1 MIERNVVPLAP
12 CFRIHVYTP
21 LTDPWD
27 TDSADESEVLPVKEN
42 EGLGCLPVENEGL
55 ECTPFVLQL
64 QRWDAFGGPRGRQEM
79 EPLASDS
86 AQEGQGGQA
95 DKGDEEAGLPMGAGA
110 EDGCKPPIPPM
121 ALLLSGGSAAVQ
133 VIGGDVVP
141 GRTQAESDTETSDVD
156 TRLSAAS
163 VVAGRVRALAA
174 GLTRTGES
182 LQGAGGAQQLVGQL
196 SAVQQDITRVGKMVE
211 DARRRVRTQG
221 LVGESGAWKMDKLN
235 DLVRML
241 DRGLLTQDEFVQLK
255 AEVMQQNVAGVGR
268 IKPRGRG
275 RGRESEDMRPA
286 RSRAPGSSTTDEEDL
301 DLSSCSDSPDS
312 TELDDDGACARGQ
325 ASRFSASADA
335 SAAAAEEESSIW
347 GMWRPGSKE
356 ERVWNA
362 GVEKEAALARA
373 RRPATALAEAR
384 APLAWRKFLSEAPDC
399 AELPRENSGSDHAA
413 YLPHAESFKL
423 GEMLGAAMLGSPAK
437 KKRDKTRLFSDLLHQ
452 EVLRQQADGEG
463 PAPGDPG
470 ESWQSGDNSGTSGTN
485 SWLTRTTI
493 PSPGNSWNS
502 VKNRSRGRVGT
513 GVSSPSPGNSWNRSE
528 AVASSGRNEGQHA
541 DQKSFD
547 AGS

>member
-1 MIERNVVPLAP
+1 
-12 CFRIHVYTP
+12 
-21 LTDPWD
+21 
-27 TDSADESEVLPVKEN
+27 
-42 EGLGCLPVENEGL
+42 
-55 ECTPFVLQL
+55 
-64 QRWDAFGGPRGRQEM
+64 
-79 EPLASDS
+79 
-86 AQEGQGGQA
+86 
-95 DKGDEEAGLPMGAGA
+95 
-110 EDGCKPPIPPM
+110 
-121 ALLLSGGSAAVQ
+121 
-133 VIGGDVVP
+133 
-141 GRTQAESDTETSDVD
+141 
-156 TRLSAAS
+156 
-163 VVAGRVRALAA
+163 
-174 GLTRTGES
+174 
-182 LQGAGGAQQLVGQL
+182 
-196 SAVQQDITRVGKMVE
+196 
-211 DARRRVRTQG
+211 
-221 LVGESGAWKMDKLN
+221 MDKLN

-437 KKRDKTRLFSDLLHQ
+437 KKRDKTRFFSDLLHQ

-485 SWLTRTTI
+485 SWLTRTTF

-513 GVSSPSPGNSWNRSE
+513 GMSSPSPGNSWNRSE
-528 AVASSGRNEGQHA
+528 AVASSGRNKGQHA
-541 DQKSFD
+541 DQRSFD